1 MIAFVRGVIAAATCA
16 GSRLNVDG
24 SMSTSTGRAP
34 TRTTAP
40 AVAKNE

>member
-1 MIAFVRGVIAAATCA
+1 MIAFVRGVIAAATAC
-16 GSRLNVDG
+16 GSRLKLTG

-34 TRTTAP
+34 TRAIVP

>member
-1 MIAFVRGVIAAATCA
+1 MIAFVRGVIAAAACA
-16 GSRLNVDG
+16 GSMLNVTG

-34 TRTTAP
+34 TRTIAP